1 MGDNKVVHDDP
12 RDEMTPVRDG
22 RVIEEP
28 AGFDNPPT
36 ERIPV
41 PGDLSDGQTGPK
53 VSEDQ
58 PEQVE
63 PVTDRTESVTLAE
76 PEPVTP
82 AEPVTDFAEPAAAP
96 VESKTPAGF
105 FDGDTVTSFRD
116 RWQVLQS
123 DFVDDPARAV
133 SAADELVD
141 EVINELAQRKN
152 GLEEQWRDGP
162 DDTEE
167 LRVAMREYR
176 SFFNQLL
183 NS

>member
-1 MGDNKVVHDDP
+1 MADDKMVRDD
-12 RDEMTPVRDG
+12 RDEMTSVRDD

-36 ERIPV
+36 ERIPAQ
-41 PGDLSDGQTGPK
+41 GDLSGDETRAK
-53 VSEDQ
+53 LSEDQ

-63 PVTDRTESVTLAE
+63 PVTGRTESVTLDE

-82 AEPVTDFAEPAAAP
+82 AEPVTDFAEPATAP
-96 VESKTPAGF
+96 AEPTTPAGF
-105 FDGDTVTSFRD
+105 FDGDTVTRFRD
-116 RWQVLQS
+116 RWQELQS

-133 SAADELVD
+133 NGADDLVD
-141 EVINELAQRKN
+141 EIISELAQRKH
-152 GLEEQWRDGP
+152 GLEEQWRGGP

-183 NS
+183 NA